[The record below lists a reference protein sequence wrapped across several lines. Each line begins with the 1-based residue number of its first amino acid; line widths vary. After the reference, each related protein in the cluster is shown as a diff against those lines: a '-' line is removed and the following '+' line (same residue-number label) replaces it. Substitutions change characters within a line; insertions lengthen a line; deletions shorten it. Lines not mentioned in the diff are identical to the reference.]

1 MEKLLIEATSL
12 RPKTKR
18 TIDAPLVTIDI
29 PFFIKQLLSE
39 KSWKKKDR
47 NSITVFKSNGICIM
61 LVALHKDAEMLKH
74 TTEAL
79 ISVQILK
86 GELKFKTNDQTV
98 KLRKGQ
104 MLTLYGGVPH
114 SIHAKKATIFLLTLT
129 VTVADNKENHKSDA
143 MVEQNRVNGKPV
155 ILETD

>member
-1 MEKLLIEATSL
+1 MENLLIEATSL
-12 RPKTKR
+12 RPQAKR

-47 NSITVFKSNGICIM
+47 NSITVFKSNGICIV
-61 LVALHKDAEMLKH
+61 LVALHKGAEMLKH
-74 TTEAL
+74 TMEGL

-86 GELKFKTNDQTV
+86 GELKFKTNDQSV

-114 SIHAKKATIFLLTLT
+114 SIHAKKATIFLLTI
-129 VTVADNKENHKSDA
+129 TVAAGENNKSYAN
-143 MVEQNRVNGKPV
+143 VEPNRVNGKAV
-155 ILETD
+155 AREMA